1 MGLLRRHQ
9 AALSAVIALVTPA
22 YAEPADPV
30 VVEVGTVALRASD
43 VARRLAA
50 VPAFQRRT
58 FGATDAEIRRHFVDA
73 VLVPELLIGEDA
85 RQRHLDSVPRVRF
98 RLREALQRALG
109 EALLSD
115 ARSGAIPDELVRAY
129 YESHRDDYEKPERI
143 RIARILVDD
152 EALARKVLTEAKG
165 SAGLEHWNQ
174 LARDHSLD
182 SATKFRGGALGFVF
196 PDGRTDVPQVAVD
209 PVLYTAASKV
219 KDGELVGE
227 PVKERTHLA
236 VVWRRGTLPKTS
248 RSLDSE
254 REAIIAILA
263 RERAEKALGT
273 LREDLR
279 RQGLEEANP
288 ALLEALPP
296 DPPEGPAPPRP
307 SASEGTADPVPRPR
321 ERGLR

>member
-9 AALSAVIALVTPA
+9 AALAALTALVTPA

-30 VVEVGTVALRASD
+30 VVEVGTIALRASD
-43 VARRLAA
+43 VARRLGA

-58 FGATDAEIRRHFVDA
+58 FGANDAEVRRHFVDA
-73 VLVPELLIGEDA
+73 VLVLELLIGEEA
-85 RQRHLDSVPRVRF
+85 RRRQLDSVPRVRL
-98 RLREALQRALG
+98 RVREALQRALG
-109 EALLSD
+109 EALLTD
-115 ARSGAIPDELVRAY
+115 ARSAGTPDEIVRAY
-129 YESHRDDYEKPERI
+129 YESHRNDYEKPERI

-152 EALARKVLTEAKG
+152 EALARKVLSEAKG

-182 SATKFRGGALGFVF
+182 SATKLRGGTLGFVF

-209 PVLYTAASKV
+209 PVLYAAASKV
-219 KDGELVGE
+219 KDGELVVE
-227 PVKERTHLA
+227 PIKEGTHLA

-254 REAIIAILA
+254 RDAIVAILT
-263 RERAEKALGT
+263 RERAEKAFGT

-279 RQGLEEANP
+279 RQGLKEANP

-296 DPPEGPAPPRP
+296 DPPDAPAPPR
-307 SASEGTADPVPRPR
+307 SSVSQGTADPVPRPSD
-321 ERGLR
+321 RGLR